1 MPNFSYQG
9 INNQGKNTSGVID
22 ADSEKGARIKLRK
35 IGIFPTVIGLE
46 GRIKKGP
53 SGSGGFSLNANV
65 DIGKYFQKITDKDL
79 ATMSRQLAT
88 LVGAHIPIVD
98 AFSALVEQTTNPK
111 LKGILV
117 DVKEKI
123 MQGGRLSDALALYPD
138 TFSSIF
144 ISMISAGEA
153 SGALDIVLDRLATL
167 TEKASALKS
176 KIKGAMMYPLIMS
189 LVGAA
194 LMSFLLIYV
203 VPKVTKIFEDQ
214 KATLPLP
221 TQLLM
226 WVSHGLAD
234 YWYVALLLVA
244 AIYFGFKKFLA
255 TPKGRHY
262 YDTFSLKI
270 PIFGNLFKLVAVSR
284 FARTLSTMLGS
295 GVELLKAMDIVK
307 NIMDNT
313 LLIEAVENTK
323 NSVREGESIA
333 EPLKRSG
340 FFPPLVTH
348 MISIGEKTG
357 QLETMMVR
365 VADTYDQQVD
375 NTVGTLTTLLEPLM
389 ILVMGGVVGFI
400 VMSILLP
407 ILQLNDIGG

>member
-22 ADSEKGARIKLRK
+22 AESEKGARAKLRK
-35 IGIFPTVIGLE
+35 LGVFPTVIGLE
-46 GRIKKGP
+46 GKLKKGG
-53 SGSGGFSLNANV
+53 GSRGFSLNANI
-65 DIGKYFQKITDKDL
+65 DFAKYFQTISGKDL

-111 LKGILV
+111 LKSILV
-117 DVKEKI
+117 DVKEK
-123 MQGGRLSDALALYPD
+123 MVQGTKLSDAMAAYPD
-138 TFSSIF
+138 VFSNIF
-144 ISMISAGEA
+144 ISMVSAGEA
-153 SGALDIVLDRLATL
+153 SGALEIVLDRLATL
-167 TEKASALKS
+167 TEKAATLKS
-176 KIKGAMMYPLIMS
+176 KVTGALMYPLIMS
-189 LVGAA
+189 LVGMA
-194 LMSFLLIYV
+194 LMGFLLIYV
-203 VPKVTKIFEDQ
+203 VPKVTKIFEDV

-221 TQLLM
+221 TQILI
-226 WVSHGLAD
+226 WVSHTLAN
-234 YWYVALLLVA
+234 YWYLVILGGVA
-244 AIYFGFKKFLA
+244 AFFGVKKVIN
-255 TPKGRHY
+255 TPKGRAHY
-262 YDTFSLKI
+262 DRMTLKL
-270 PIFGNLFKLVAVSR
+270 PIFGNLFRLVAVSR
-284 FARTLSTMLGS
+284 FARTLATMLGS

-307 NIMDNT
+307 NIMENT
-313 LLIEAVENTK
+313 LLIQAIENTK

-340 FFPPLVTH
+340 YFPPLVTH

-375 NTVGTLTTLLEPLM
+375 NVVSTLTTLLEPLM